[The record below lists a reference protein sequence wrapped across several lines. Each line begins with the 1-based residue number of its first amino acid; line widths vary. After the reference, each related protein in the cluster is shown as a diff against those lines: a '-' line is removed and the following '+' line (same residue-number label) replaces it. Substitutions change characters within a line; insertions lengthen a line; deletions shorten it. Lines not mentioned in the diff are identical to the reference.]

1 MKYAENVDT
10 PTHTTWKSN
19 SSIFQLRPREK
30 AALNYSQRLRDT
42 YQNHPEVRRILK
54 HRQIPKHIFRFFY
67 FGDFFQN
74 FFCQWTLFIV
84 RLRST
89 KSSVSRR
96 SEKRTTSDETPS
108 ARFPTLQNERNPLS
122 NRVLTNEKKNRCY
135 LLFSLLQERL
145 HKLILHP
152 FYLYR

>member
-74 FFCQWTLFIV
+74 FFLSMNVVYSAAKEHKIIRESQKRKEDNVRRNSKREVPHVAERAKPIV
-84 RLRST
+84 
-89 KSSVSRR
+89 KQGF
-96 SEKRTTSDETPS
+96 DE
-108 ARFPTLQNERNPLS
+108 
-122 NRVLTNEKKNRCY
+122 
-135 LLFSLLQERL
+135 
-145 HKLILHP
+145 
-152 FYLYR
+152 